1 MTEIDFWEAKMMNL
15 ESIFEQMKC
24 DTTKHMAS
32 ILQITDRYLFRSEND
47 GNLKRK
53 TKILKANID
62 LWFSN
67 DIYLFSAYY
76 PCFRSMF
83 RNVVTALNEAQ
94 DITLYLKPLKQHFKV
109 SSLVTYYFLNVIC
122 YSSGSIS
129 LNDCYHY
136 YFRTLIKTNS
146 QTSFL
151 YCAQWCIV

>member
-1 MTEIDFWEAKMMNL
+1 MMNL

-32 ILQITDRYLFRSEND
+32 ILQITDRYSFCTKSS
-47 GNLKRK
+47 GNLKTYNR
-53 TKILKANID
+53 KILKANID

-109 SSLVTYYFLNVIC
+109 SFFCLLFHLCVILLFEWVLEILVWN
-122 YSSGSIS
+122 
-129 LNDCYHY
+129 NCYHDY
-136 YFRTLIKTNS
+136 LRTLIKTNS